1 MIKKQ
6 LFTSSMIMIVLW
18 CFSAFAAAVG
28 DSNVALKKTAVC
40 SSTESAALG
49 ASLAVDGTISWA
61 SRWGSAF
68 ADSQWIYI
76 DFGKSYT
83 IDSVAIYWEHSG
95 AKYFDLQT
103 LKTGITVPAGNDQS
117 WTTFHHDSTF
127 YQDPPVDMCLNF
139 LKLSPLTT
147 RYFRIRCLKRL
158 WQWGYG
164 VIELQVFGIPSG
176 TPVAKPA
183 GRGTMQKLRFT
194 RLDAGVSIKANGC
207 LLNDMDTRIYS
218 SQGQLVRRISGNTA
232 VLWNLRDDSG
242 NRTANGT
249 YMIRVS
255 IAGRIFQDKIV
266 IY

>member
-1 MIKKQ
+1 MTPKQ
-6 LFTSSMIMIVLW
+6 FIAVSTIMIAVW
-18 CFSAFAAAVG
+18 SFSASAAAVG

-49 ASLAVDGTISWA
+49 ANLAVDGTISWA

-68 ADSQWIYI
+68 SDSQWIFI
-76 DFGKSYT
+76 DFGKVYT

-103 LKTGITVPAGNDQS
+103 LKTGVTAPAANDQV

-139 LKLSPLTT
+139 LKLSPVTT

-176 TPVAKPA
+176 THVSRAA
-183 GRGTMQKLRFT
+183 GHSTVQRLRFT
-194 RLDAGVSIKANGC
+194 RSDVGISIKVDNRFSKF
-207 LLNDMDTRIYS
+207 MDARIYS
-218 SQGQLVRRISGNTA
+218 SQGQLVRQISGNQA
-232 VLWNLRDDSG
+232 VLWDLRDNFG
-242 NRTANGT
+242 NNVSKGT
-249 YMIRVS
+249 YLMRVS
-255 IAGRIFQDKIV
+255 VDGSTVQDKV
-266 IY
+266 VTY